1 MSVSLADGFG
11 LGERGEE
18 ARLLELL
25 TSRRLLA
32 ADPGSLGLTKRQAAS
47 GGKVKLVCFP
57 ITPVI

>member
-18 ARLLELL
+18 ARLLVLL
-25 TSRRLLA
+25 TSCRLLA

-47 GGKVKLVCFP
+47 GGKVKSLS
-57 ITPVI
+57 

>member
-18 ARLLELL
+18 AWLLVLL
-25 TSRRLLA
+25 TSRCRLLA

-47 GGKVKLVCFP
+47 GGKVKSLS
-57 ITPVI
+57 